1 MIMGVGIKPFQS
13 TTKHMQSRLQ
23 QKRGLE
29 KSKIR
34 LKDQSHAL
42 VWHAVPISCKEEEEE
57 EEEEELVIPC
67 QTNTSEEEAI
77 VVTHSLQH

>member
-13 TTKHMQSRLQ
+13 TTMHLQCRLQ

-42 VWHAVPISCKEEEEE
+42 VWLVVPIPCKEEE
-57 EEEEELVIPC
+57 LVRPW